1 MNKVVHCV
9 KIVFILR
16 MKLEIVLKKD
26 FCLNEIS
33 TYEILVVIVE
43 QFSLASRLEILHY
56 NSDA

>member
-1 MNKVVHCV
+1 MIKENCIIRRRAPGLNKVVHCV

-43 QFSLASRLEILHY
+43 QF
-56 NSDA
+56 